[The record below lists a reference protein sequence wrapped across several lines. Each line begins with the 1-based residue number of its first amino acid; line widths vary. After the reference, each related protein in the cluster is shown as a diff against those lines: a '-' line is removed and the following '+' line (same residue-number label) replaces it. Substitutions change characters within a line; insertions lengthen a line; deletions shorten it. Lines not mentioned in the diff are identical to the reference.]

1 MGKEVVGQIGYFSG
15 GGSCIL
21 KIGGVGK
28 NQIKPILFGVE
39 IQKTED
45 FHLLNASSQAGELQI
60 LSNQTGCGTMMFHK
74 DCGIGP
80 SAQGL
85 DAKGTAA
92 RKQVEHAG
100 LGNPLAQ

>member
-21 KIGGVGK
+21 KIGRVGK

-85 DAKGTAA
+85 DAKGTAT
-92 RKQVEHAG
+92 RK
-100 LGNPLAQ
+100 